1 MLKTQIGLG
10 VLSIPSVFHSL
21 GLIPGVIIIL
31 VIAAMTSWSNY
42 IIGVFKMNHPD
53 IYGIDDVGRK
63 LFGRF
68 GYEFFGITFA
78 LYWIFVAGSGM
89 LGISTAL
96 NALSSHGACTAIFV
110 AVAAIAG
117 FGLGSIQTLG
127 KISWLAWIG
136 VVSILSSSKFSKLFT
151 THLSVVS
158 DDLRSSDLDGCCR
171 TSRPSR
177 RCASDWPLQ
186 V

>member
-1 MLKTQIGLG
+1 MKVGWKGTAVLMLKTQIGLG
-10 VLSIPSVFHSL
+10 VLSIPAVFHSL
-21 GLIPGVIIIL
+21 GLVPGVIVIL

-42 IIGVFKMNHPD
+42 IVGTFKLRHPD
-53 IYGIDDVGRK
+53 VYGIDDVGRK
-63 LFGRF
+63 LFGRI
-68 GYEFFGITFA
+68 GYEVFGVTFA

-96 NALSSHGACTAIFV
+96 NALSSHGTCTAVFV

-136 VVSILSSSKFSKLFT
+136 VVSILSASKLLTYFK
-151 THLSVVS
+151 S
-158 DDLRSSDLDGCCR
+158 R
-171 TSRPSR
+171 TDI
-177 RCASDWPLQ
+177 RC
-186 V
+186 